1 MIDCTL
7 EPVALMPKPVV
18 LTVIVPL
25 LVAVEPLLEMV
36 TAVPVVVSVTPEL
49 TETTQSAVP
58 SSLTAVV
65 LFAETSIGHAANAA
79 FRNIQLIARNKVKR
93 KDTFD
98 NFTRFIF
105 RIRQVT
111 QPLKGNWL
119 YG

>member
-25 LVAVEPLLEMV
+25 LVAVEPLPEMV